1 MGKLR
6 PLVEKEVKDLLR
18 DPRIYIGL
26 IVPIIMLP
34 LIGFA
39 TSTAMRS
46 STEVTMKDLK
56 IALLDYDRTETVRG
70 FTSLLIRMGLNTTNV
85 TADSLDRALQ
95 EARRFGSK
103 ALLIIPKG
111 FEDDLLSF
119 GRARVEVYSVIESVG
134 VGSTGAYSAIDAA
147 FETSSQMLSDM
158 LISKLAEMTP
168 EATEINPDIIRN
180 PLNIT
185 RYTIIKDSIIQ
196 VPPQAVFAQLMIG
209 YGVMIPMVL
218 FILAM
223 TVTQIAATATAVE
236 NEERTLETLLTF
248 PVSRYDILMAKL
260 LGSSI
265 VAVLGG
271 VLFTVGFLLYFQ
283 GFFAM
288 PGLQI
293 GVESI
298 FQALPP
304 PPPEAYAVLALS
316 LILSILFITSLGIVV
331 GALSSDVRM
340 AGSLLGVVII
350 PVLVPSLLI
359 MYGDI
364 GALPIGLQLLIYSL
378 PTSYPM
384 IMAKEMITSTM
395 PVEVVYGIPYSAAL
409 TIIVVYAT
417 SKLLAPE
424 KLLTLQYKLR
434 IRRIKRRQTRDLE

>member
-85 TADSLDRALQ
+85 TADSLERALQ